1 MQITKSTFD
10 GSGRIHLGS
19 AHLNDKKDSDKKVYA
34 KGQVVNVFFDGTM
47 NNYYN
52 ANKRPGEDSSYGNDK
67 SNVARMWESI
77 DKQDN
82 QSMSVY
88 IEGIGTK
95 RGQPDSGFAGGGF
108 GRGEYGV
115 AERVYGAFGDIKKKL
130 DQRGIKSQ
138 VLTLNVFGFSR
149 GAAAAR
155 YFVHLVHSE
164 PQRFDNVGLP
174 RSTTQVRVNFVGL
187 FDCVTKIGAFVS
199 NDVEKFGQRFYSG
212 YANKVFHLRAG
223 DEFRSNFP
231 VTDIQSAKGSCNGYE
246 FMIPGSHS
254 DVGGGYQAGVE
265 SETKVLLRGDAFLG
279 FMYEKGWYQ
288 PKHKLSDTAWRRNV
302 IGSYQRVGLAIMTD
316 KAEQYSGI
324 QYPASLTSE
333 PNGTHDEPVRALMKI
348 LRPIAKGESRSI
360 YKLEDWNGVD
370 RAKWFHEYYL
380 HMSCDQGGVHIVT
393 GDFKR
398 ELIAG

>member
-1 MQITKSTFD
+1 MQIIESPSKNQPSAAAIRRPSSENAKTTVVVN
-10 GSGRIHLGS
+10 HL
-19 AHLNDKKDSDKKVYA
+19 
-34 KGQVVNVFFDGTM
+34 VVNVFFDGTG
-47 NNYYN
+47 NNYFN
-52 ANKRPGEDSSYGNDK
+52 ANQKPGEDSSYGNDF
-67 SNVARMWESI
+67 SNIARMWDAI
-77 DKQDN
+77 KGHTKQC
-82 QSMSVY
+82 SSVY

-95 RGQPDSGFAGGGF
+95 RGQQDSGLIGGGL
-108 GRGEYGV
+108 GWGEYGV
-115 AERVYGAFGDIKKKL
+115 EKRTKSAFYEIIKKISN
-130 DQRGIKSQ
+130 QEPTI
-138 VLTLNVFGFSR
+138 LTLNVFGFSR

-155 YFVHLVHSE
+155 YFVHLSNTE
-164 PQRFDNVGLP
+164 PNRFYEAGLS
-174 RSTTQVRVNFVGL
+174 RQTTKIYINFVGL
-187 FDCVTKIGAFVS
+187 FDCVTKVGAS
-199 NDVEKFGQRFYSG
+199 ARNDVDIYGQRFRSN
-212 YANKVFHLRAG
+212 YAKKVFHLRAG

-324 QYPASLTSE
+324 QYPASLTNG

-348 LRPIAKGESRSI
+348 LRPIAKGESRSV

-370 RAKWFHEYYL
+370 RAKWFREYYL
-380 HMSCDQGGVHIVT
+380 HMSCDQGGVHIAT
-393 GDFKR
+393 GDFRR